1 MKYSRFLLSF
11 WLVVFLGSPAVAA
24 YDIQKGIHG
33 MQWGSSISNY
43 SDLTKVHEWGPA
55 AYYMNSNM
63 YYQTA
68 EQVVP
73 AVFYGF
79 YKGRLFAVFIKLGS
93 PAQFVSLERQFTAR
107 HGQPKTTHDPAA
119 RLTVDR
125 WKDKDI
131 KIKLKMR
138 ESPVEY
144 RLAIY
149 YAPLVDRLNEEH
161 LENIPPKVYDKTPPE
176 NEKTSKPAPLL
187 NY

>member
-1 MKYSRFLLSF
+1 M
-11 WLVVFLGSPAVAA
+11 G
-24 YDIQKGIHG
+24 
-33 MQWGSSISNY
+33 
-43 SDLTKVHEWGPA
+43 
-55 AYYMNSNM
+55 
-63 YYQTA
+63 
-68 EQVVP
+68 
-73 AVFYGF
+73 

-187 NY
+187 DY